1 MRVFLFSKSIRSHT
15 GQMLNDLHS
24 QLPVWHFSVSYP
36 RHRSCDAGGGLV
48 YSVCT
53 SGGMGSQRISGSIFF
68 CKTKKQMGWTQYV
81 VSTVF
86 PATLT
91 SCLTGVA
98 LCRLIYQLMEYE
110 RFLKA
115 GNNSPTPS
123 ERSSTAAEE
132 EEEWGRRRRLLD
144 EAPSDSEECE
154 RERDNAKVAQEARA
168 LDKAMED
175 RILAR
180 KSSASSVTSSQS
192 GVGMGAAWRSRYGD
206 RKRAGSVASNF
217 TSTGSVLSE
226 DLVEEEEEEDLLG
239 VGGGFDT
246 ASSRH
251 RSSSGELESASECD
265 GVPSTLRAV
274 PFTPLTARPMS
285 TPRPPPSAPT
295 FQPSFQLPPV
305 PQSAKNSS
313 FGIPPKPQIGKPKR
327 RPPPLGAVPLPA
339 SLPIAPATAQPR
351 PTQPRAR
358 TRTESRKPSSPP
370 LYLRNS
376 SQKVPFP
383 VGNQKQTPSGL
394 STPSQTLFVFPP
406 ESAPAARTPSTMTL
420 TSSLNGPVPFPS
432 LAPPRIS
439 TSQRHGRTRSFIGLG
454 APPTPTTAFA
464 RVDAKGWIGME

>member
-1 MRVFLFSKSIRSHT
+1 M
-15 GQMLNDLHS
+15 
-24 QLPVWHFSVSYP
+24 
-36 RHRSCDAGGGLV
+36 
-48 YSVCT
+48 
-53 SGGMGSQRISGSIFF
+53 
-68 CKTKKQMGWTQYV
+68 
-81 VSTVF
+81 
-86 PATLT
+86 
-91 SCLTGVA
+91 
-98 LCRLIYQLMEYE
+98 
-110 RFLKA
+110 
-115 GNNSPTPS
+115 
-123 ERSSTAAEE
+123 AAEE

-144 EAPSDSEECE
+144 EVPSDSEEYG
-154 RERDNAKVAQEARA
+154 RERVNAKVAREARA

-180 KSSASSVTSSQS
+180 KSSASSVASSQS
-192 GVGMGAAWRSRYGD
+192 GVGMGPAWRSRYGD

-217 TSTGSVLSE
+217 TATGSVLSE

-274 PFTPLTARPMS
+274 PFTPLTARPVS
-285 TPRPPPSAPT
+285 TPHPLPSAPA
-295 FQPSFQLPPV
+295 FQSSFQLPPV
-305 PQSAKNSS
+305 PQSAKMSS
-313 FGIPPKPQIGKPKR
+313 LGIPPKPQVGKPKHR
-327 RPPPLGAVPLPA
+327 PLPLGFVPPPTF
-339 SLPIAPATAQPR
+339 LPIAPAPAQPR
-351 PTQPRAR
+351 PTQPQPRAR

-383 VGNQKQTPSGL
+383 IGNQKQTLSGL

-420 TSSLNGPVPFPS
+420 TSHLNGPVPFPS

-464 RVDAKGWIGME
+464 RVDAKGWIGIE